1 MGWTA
6 DLVEGVGQHLAANNL
21 GVWRTTGP
29 YTATEIGIAVGA
41 APQTPDRIITLT
53 GYTVSDEVELPLSVI
68 GVQVR
73 TRGTTDPRSADNLA
87 DPVFDLL
94 HNASRLT
101 LGGVYV
107 SLIQRRSSAPM
118 GRDANGRWERSD
130 NYYLT
135 CQRPSAHRPE
145 S

>member
-1 MGWTA
+1 MGWTSNIVA
-6 DLVEGVGQHLAANNL
+6 ALGQYLAANNL
-21 GVWRTTGP
+21 GVWRTTGA
-29 YTATEIGIAVGA
+29 YTASEVGIAVGA
-41 APQTPDRIITLT
+41 APQTPDRTITLT
-53 GYTVSDEVELPLSVI
+53 AYPVSDDPELPLSVL

-73 TRGTTDPRSADNLA
+73 TRGTTDPRIADDLA

-94 HNASRLT
+94 HNATGLT
-101 LGGVYV
+101 LAGVRV
-107 SLIQRRSSAPM
+107 PLIQRRSAAPM

-135 CQRPSAHRPE
+135 VQRPGANRPE